1 MTTLDLKTVA
11 TKIDA
16 ETLAQIERVA
26 SETGLKTAELLRIG
40 IRRLVAEYSE
50 KGKIELGKDAA

>member
-1 MTTLDLKTVA
+1 MTIQDLKTVA

-50 KGKIELGKDAA
+50 KGKIELGKEAV

>member
-1 MTTLDLKTVA
+1 MTIPDIKTVA